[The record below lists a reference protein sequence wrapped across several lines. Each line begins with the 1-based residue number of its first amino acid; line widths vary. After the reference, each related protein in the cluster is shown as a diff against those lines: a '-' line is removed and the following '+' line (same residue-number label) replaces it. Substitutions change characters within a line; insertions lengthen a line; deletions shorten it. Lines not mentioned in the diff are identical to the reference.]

1 MDMEMSTR
9 VRLGAK
15 VPLVGQAKPFLLS
28 GKSNFL
34 SRFTLTFSSKHFMV
48 LSSYSVSVSVSVSQ
62 SPAIFRL
69 LKKLIANYGY
79 LIFLINQ

>member
-34 SRFTLTFSSKHFMV
+34 SRFTLTFSKHFMD
-48 LSSYSVSVSVSVSQ
+48 LSSYSVSVSVSVSVSQ

-69 LKKLIANYGY
+69 LNKLIANYGY
-79 LIFLINQ
+79 LIFLIN